1 MVGGLAKATTRGSK
15 MGKEAVGEIVGILF
29 MSRTYAHMAHLK
41 TGSFAKHKALNKFY
55 DAVVDLADT
64 LAEAGQGEWGKL
76 DVPYVAMSSDV
87 GDPISGIGEQWQMI
101 EEAAGGCDKP
111 YIENILQEIEALY
124 KKTLY
129 LLKELN

>member
-15 MGKEAVGEIVGILF
+15 MGKEAIAEIVGVMF

-41 TGSFAKHKALNKFY
+41 TGSFAKHKTLDEFY
-55 DAVVDLADT
+55 NEVVEMADE

-76 DVPYVAMSSDV
+76 DVPYVGMSGDV
-87 GDPISGIGEQWQMI
+87 TDPISGLSEHWQMI
-101 EEAAGGCDKP
+101 EEAANGCDKP
-111 YIENILQEIEALY
+111 YIESIIQEIEAMY

-129 LLKELN
+129 LLKELS